1 MNEVES
7 CDKSEASR
15 KRTHSVMPPPQPRK
29 RTHSVGPQAR
39 DTSEAPHKA
48 KEENTQTFK
57 DTFTD
62 IFNDTFKAQFEAPRK
77 AGEESNEMQ
86 TDAQQKAWNETNKD
100 QMSQSEVEL
109 LGNLA
114 SNLGEEADL
123 MAERAGEFVGE
134 FVGNRGREAEELQ
147 LLKSDNEKA
156 RDRVSCLDASV
167 TENKEMMEHLRSSF
181 SQQERKMKVELGEIQ
196 RSYNQ
201 EMEVCKARMLT
212 AGTQDIHAVEV
223 AMARLRCEQEELIKV
238 KEEQRL
244 PDTARHSPLMDQ
256 MQRKNAETERLG
268 EVAQLAAEY
277 GGLRTE
283 QVQLLTTAT
292 VALAAAQ
299 VLKEASAVRAKLQEE
314 GEMERERGREREG
327 GREGGKEKDAAAR
340 ALSMVIQ
347 AAREREREAMRER
360 ERERSRAR
368 EREREREAPLRVP
381 GVRLPEVEEEGE
393 ENEAVVE
400 AEADDAEEEEEEEEE
415 EAEREEE
422 ETAAVLLS
430 VGTQKKEHIQHTPT
444 ATAHIELVQHTPTAK
459 ARPRLGAQGAGTY
472 DRSTTATE
480 KSSWEIQ
487 NGNVRGND
495 SSPTATY
502 ANDDAK
508 SNKGSHK
515 SIRQS
520 TSPQGSWAGS
530 SVTSV
535 YSSDFMTV

>member
-1 MNEVES
+1 
-7 CDKSEASR
+7 
-15 KRTHSVMPPPQPRK
+15 
-29 RTHSVGPQAR
+29 
-39 DTSEAPHKA
+39 
-48 KEENTQTFK
+48 
-57 DTFTD
+57 
-62 IFNDTFKAQFEAPRK
+62 
-77 AGEESNEMQ
+77 
-86 TDAQQKAWNETNKD
+86 
-100 QMSQSEVEL
+100 
-109 LGNLA
+109 
-114 SNLGEEADL
+114 
-123 MAERAGEFVGE
+123 MAERVGEFVGE

-147 LLKSDNEKA
+147 WLKSDNEKA

-167 TENKEMMEHLRSSF
+167 TQNKEMMEHLRSSF

-201 EMEVCKARMLT
+201 EMEACKTRMLT
-212 AGTQDIHAVEV
+212 AGMQEIHAVEV

-238 KEEQRL
+238 KEDQRL
-244 PDTARHSPLMDQ
+244 PDTARHGPLLDQ

-283 QVQLLTTAT
+283 QLTIAT
-292 VALAAAQ
+292 VALAAEAVQ
-299 VLKEASAVRAKLQEE
+299 VLKEASAVRAKLQED
-314 GEMERERGREREG
+314 REREG
-327 GREGGKEKDAAAR
+327 GREGEKETDAAAR

-360 ERERSRAR
+360 ERERERSCARA
-368 EREREREAPLRVP
+368 REREREAPLRVP

-393 ENEAVVE
+393 EDEAVVE
-400 AEADDAEEEEEEEEE
+400 AEADDAAEEEEEEEE
-415 EAEREEE
+415 EAEKEEE

-430 VGTQKKEHIQHTPT
+430 VGTQKKEHMQHTQTATAHMEHVQHTPT
-444 ATAHIELVQHTPTAK
+444 AT

-480 KSSWEIQ
+480 KSSWGIEH
-487 NGNVRGND
+487 GNVRGND

-502 ANDDAK
+502 ASDDAK

-535 YSSDFMTV
+535 CSSDCMIV